1 MKPYSILSYS
11 FWKCYWI
18 TARPYLM
25 FLSGISGVVGVAY
38 SGGNIFEL
46 KGILLFIS
54 FFISYGVGQA
64 LTDVFQ
70 TDTDSISSPYR
81 PLTQGLISKKQVFLV
96 SLLGLSLCGIILT
109 LGNILN
115 LWLAVASVLGLI
127 SYTYFKRRW
136 WGGPFWNSWIVALL
150 PIMGAL
156 SFNHAGQ
163 TVSQVVVSIL
173 PLIVSVFFSYAIFV
187 LLGYFKDISADR
199 QTGYNTMLVVFGWE
213 KSVIVSFLY
222 FLASAIGSYLFIKQ
236 FSFHLLSLIVWGA
249 GVLYLLYSHYLM
261 MKIRDENQ
269 AHFSI
274 AYVVRGYVWL
284 HAGEIMFIRQEISW
298 TAFSLIYLIL
308 FELVLRIRP
317 EVKQI

>member
-1 MKPYSILSYS
+1 MKPYSIFSFS

-25 FLSGISGVVGVAY
+25 FLSGISGIAGVAFAK
-38 SGGNIFEL
+38 GNIFDVRGL
-46 KGILLFIS
+46 LLFLA

-81 PLTQGLISKKQVFLV
+81 PLTQGLISKTQVFLV
-96 SLLGLSLCGIILT
+96 SLLGLSLCGVILVW
-109 LGNILN
+109 GNIVN
-115 LWLAVASVLGLI
+115 LWLAIASVLGLI

-150 PIMGAL
+150 PVMGAL
-156 SFNHAGQ
+156 AIDRSGQ
-163 TVSQVVVSIL
+163 LLETLFKMAPLVLSI
-173 PLIVSVFFSYAIFV
+173 FFSYAIFV

-213 KSVIVSFLY
+213 KSVLVSFLY
-222 FLASAIGSYLFIKQ
+222 FLATAISSTFFIKQ
-236 FSFHLLSLIVWGA
+236 YAFHLLPFILWSI
-249 GVLYLLYSHYLM
+249 GVLFLLYSHYLM
-261 MKIRDENQ
+261 MKTRDENQ

-284 HAGEIMFIRQEISW
+284 HAGEITFIRNEGSW
-298 TAFSLIYLIL
+298 TLFSLAYLVL
-308 FELVLRIRP
+308 FEIVLRIRP